1 MNEIGKIYLKSGA
14 LITARNYLLNQS
26 PSDMVAI
33 SEITEGIVDLTETGL
48 AAGAT
53 GGEFP
58 ELPSH
63 EHLELKQAI
72 DALDKS
78 IKMAAPSIEILKHA
92 KGVFDLVPWPP
103 KGAKLTLPDLQDL
116 TGPLGD
122 IVRWPPK

>member
-14 LITARNYLLNQS
+14 LIKARNYLLNQS

-48 AAGAT
+48 AASAT
-53 GGEFP
+53 GEEFP

-78 IKMAAPSIEILKHA
+78 IKTAAPSIEILKHA

-116 TGPLGD
+116 IAPD